1 MGASRSKLAYAPEDT
16 EVEQITTVFAPTSC
30 ATPATDPLLSQLQS
44 LEHSL
49 PIIPSSLKVDWR
61 EIQRYTIQPVAD
73 GLGSVHALIET
84 YLKRTPSANLA
95 EDEEATRAAILAEL
109 RAFVHEMRA
118 PGPDTDALLEKLEG
132 AVRGLYASV
141 HSVQRMEPPV
151 VADSGVRVA

>member
-84 YLKRTPSANLA
+84 YLKRTPN
-95 EDEEATRAAILAEL
+95 ATRAAILAEL